1 MKSFQN
7 LLSILLLSAI
17 TLFSASCNSK
27 SAYEDWKV
35 RAKTDMRLMPKY
47 GGVVKSQ
54 KYLEIDQ
61 QFIKEA
67 TEQFGT
73 KERASYVY
81 SRWGME
87 YAKKGDPKTAMYRL
101 NQAWLLDSK
110 NAEAYHG
117 FGYVMAGLGAFKE
130 ALNEYNEGLKFAPEN
145 EQMKIE
151 RAAVQQKL

>member
-7 LLSILLLSAI
+7 LFSILLLSAL
-17 TLFSASCNSK
+17 TLCSASCNSR
-27 SAYEDWKV
+27 SAYEDWKA
-35 RAKTDMRLMPKY
+35 RAKTDIRLLPKY
-47 GGVVKSQ
+47 SGVVKSQ
-54 KYLEIDQ
+54 KYLKIDE

-101 NQAWLLDSK
+101 NQAWLLDPK

-130 ALNEYNEGLKFAPEN
+130 ALNEYHEGLKFAPEN